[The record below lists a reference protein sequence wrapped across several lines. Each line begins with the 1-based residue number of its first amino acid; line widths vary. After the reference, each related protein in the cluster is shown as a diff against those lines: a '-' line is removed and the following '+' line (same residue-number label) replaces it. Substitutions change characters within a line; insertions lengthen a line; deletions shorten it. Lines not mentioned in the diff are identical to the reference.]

1 MDSKRK
7 PTGKG
12 KHGKRIGRPP
22 KPKPTAEE
30 VWASCLL
37 QMPVD
42 GDVKELLDTVFDR
55 ARVTP
60 EHQVKLQRVVG
71 RIGRLEQLIREL
83 DKPGVGLSG
92 KWRAGTAKYYT
103 EVLESN
109 IADLHALIEI
119 INAMHE
125 ANTKET
131 QDAVK

>member
-42 GDVKELLDTVFDR
+42 GDVKEMLDTVFDR

-83 DKPGVGLSG
+83 DKPGVGLSA
-92 KWRAGTAKYYT
+92 KWRAGTARYYT

-109 IADLHALIEI
+109 ILDLQALTES
-119 INAMHE
+119 INALQEDNEKEPHH
-125 ANTKET
+125 ATK
-131 QDAVK
+131 